1 MMNITSISIPR
12 KDLVFAK
19 TFDNSLRQ
27 VAKQGSGFEG
37 CLEHSKVSERWSDI
51 TDAFANEKAE
61 AEARAAEMT
70 KNSDEAEQEDV
81 VTAELNKIRSAPT
94 TFAENGPSYWK
105 SVANRTVRTYV
116 TLLPEGKTLQGMSSC
131 ISQVSW
137 LKKSEHRGGVR
148 LGHDLPRPRPPR
160 GNSRTFAAEKPS
172 QEVQRP
178 GEASAEVGPRR
189 HAWQGGTD
197 EDTGKQVCSISIISI
212 FDHFTINC
220 QAITT

>member
-1 MMNITSISIPR
+1 MPMKNITSISIPR

-94 TFAENGPSYWK
+94 TFAENSPSYWK
-105 SVANRTVRTYV
+105 AVANRTVRTYV

-137 LKKSEHRGGVR
+137 LKN
-148 LGHDLPRPRPPR
+148 L
-160 GNSRTFAAEKPS
+160 NI
-172 QEVQRP
+172 
-178 GEASAEVGPRR
+178 EVGSASVMIYLDPDHLGETLGPLQQRNLRKRFSVQEKHLRR
-189 HAWQGGTD
+189 LVQGAMLGRGAQMKTLGSRFVRFPSFPSS
-197 EDTGKQVCSISIISI
+197 TILQSIVKQ
-212 FDHFTINC
+212 
-220 QAITT
+220 